1 LADVRNIQVAD
12 IEVILERKAIRHCYI
27 RVKPPAGEVRVS
39 AGPAYS
45 EAIIRDLVEARLPWI
60 RRQRERL
67 RRREAV
73 MPTQP
78 ELIDGSVQRFRGQAY
93 TLCIVPSVRRA
104 GVERVGNEIRLW
116 VDPDSHPD
124 IRRRCLED
132 WYRREMKARL
142 PELIR
147 AWEPIM
153 GVQVAES
160 RVRRMKTLWGSCNPR
175 ARRIWLNLDL
185 IRHADACLEY
195 VLVHEMVHLLERG
208 HNRRFYAFMDRF
220 LPDWRMRREQLN
232 GPQSQSADCGIA
244 GTG

>member
-1 LADVRNIQVAD
+1 MADARNIRVAD
-12 IEVILERKAIRHCYI
+12 IEVTLERKAIRHCYI

-60 RRQRERL
+60 RAQRERL
-67 RRREAV
+67 RRREAA

-78 ELIDGSVQRFRGQAY
+78 ELSDGSVQLFRGQAH
-93 TLCIVPSVRRA
+93 TLRIVPVTGKGR
-104 GVERVGNEIRLW
+104 VERVDGEIRLR
-116 VDPDSHPD
+116 VDPDSD
-124 IRRRCLED
+124 QDTRRRCLED

-142 PELIR
+142 PGLIH
-147 AWEPIM
+147 AWEPVM
-153 GVQVAES
+153 GVRVAES

-185 IRHADACLEY
+185 IRHPDDCLEY

-208 HNRRFYAFMDRF
+208 HNRRFYGFMDRF
-220 LPDWRMRREQLN
+220 LPDWRGRREQLN
-232 GPQSQSADCGIA
+232 GPQSHSADCGLA